1 MPLSGE
7 NTMNFSKLPKDR
19 RNKLILVVLITLA
32 TLGALGFGLI
42 KYQYSALRRLAEKK
56 VMVDLKFR
64 QMQEAIK
71 HADGL
76 ESDLAEA
83 RKKLAAVESD
93 VASGDLYAWI
103 INTLRRFKTP
113 YKVEL
118 PQFSPIGTPTP
129 VDLLP
134 NFPYQQ
140 AALTVAGTAHFHDF
154 GRFLADFENQFPHI
168 RVLNLSLDLNASATF
183 EESEMLSFRMEIVT
197 LVKANPS

>member
-1 MPLSGE
+1 
-7 NTMNFSKLPKDR
+7 MNFTKLSKDR

-32 TLGALGFGLI
+32 TLGGLGFGLI
-42 KYQYSALRRLAEKK
+42 KYQYASLRRLADKK
-56 VMVDLKFR
+56 VVVGLKFQR
-64 QMQEAIK
+64 MQEAIK
-71 HADGL
+71 HADRL
-76 ESDLAEA
+76 EADFAEA
-83 RKKLAAVESD
+83 KKKLATVEND
-93 VASGDLYAWI
+93 IASGDLYSWV
-103 INTLRRFKTP
+103 INTLRRFKAP

-118 PQFSPIGTPTP
+118 PQFSPISPTTP

-140 AALTVAGTAHFHDF
+140 ATLTVAGTAHFHDF

-168 RVLNLSLDLNASATF
+168 RVLNLSLDLNASASF

>member
-1 MPLSGE
+1 MPLPGE
-7 NTMNFSKLPKDR
+7 NAMNFTKLSKDR
-19 RNKLILVVLITLA
+19 RNKLILVVLISLA

-42 KYQYSALRRLAEKK
+42 KYQYTALRRLAEKK
-56 VMVDLKFR
+56 VMVDRKFQ
-64 QMQEAIK
+64 QMQDAIK

-76 ESDLAEA
+76 EADLAED

-93 VASGDLYAWI
+93 VATGDLYAWV

-118 PQFSPIGTPTP
+118 PQFSPIGIPTP

-140 AALTVAGTAHFHDF
+140 ATLTVAGTAHFHDF

-168 RVLNLSLDLNASATF
+168 RVMNLSLDLNSSATF
-183 EESEMLSFRMEIVT
+183 DESEMLSFRMEVVT
-197 LVKANPS
+197 LVKANQS

>member
-1 MPLSGE
+1 
-7 NTMNFSKLPKDR
+7 MNFTKLSKDR
-19 RNKLILVVLITLA
+19 RNKLILVVLISLA

-42 KYQYSALRRLAEKK
+42 KYQYTALRRLAEKK
-56 VMVDLKFR
+56 VMVDRKFQ
-64 QMQEAIK
+64 QMQDAIK

-76 ESDLAEA
+76 EADLAED

-93 VASGDLYAWI
+93 VATGDLYAWV

-118 PQFSPIGTPTP
+118 PQFSPIGIPTP

-140 AALTVAGTAHFHDF
+140 ATLTVAGTAHFHDF

-168 RVLNLSLDLNASATF
+168 RVMNLSLDLNSSATF
-183 EESEMLSFRMEIVT
+183 DESEMLSFRMEVVT
-197 LVKANPS
+197 LVKANQS